1 MQRLVAFTRWA
12 ALSVHNVLQW
22 FILNFIEMSTGMIV
36 LSAVLV
42 ALLFTPFIFF
52 RDGKEKNRKKALLA
66 LLTEMA
72 AADGGHLSVHEL
84 WNNAGI
90 GMDTQNAILVF
101 ARGEEAQRQTAR
113 IRLSQVKSCRVDVV
127 SRTVERKSDA
137 VKIIEGV
144 ALELH
149 MKQSGEASKRLVFY
163 DSEVDGFAVSNE
175 LRLAELWQTR
185 IREVLGSAPER
196 VARIAVA

>member
-90 GMDTQNAILVF
+90 GMDNQNAILVF

-144 ALELH
+144 ALELY

-196 VARIAVA
+196 VARTAVA